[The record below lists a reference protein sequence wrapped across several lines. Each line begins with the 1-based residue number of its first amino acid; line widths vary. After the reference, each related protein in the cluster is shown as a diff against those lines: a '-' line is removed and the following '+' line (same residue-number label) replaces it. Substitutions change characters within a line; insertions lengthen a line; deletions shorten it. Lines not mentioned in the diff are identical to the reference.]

1 MNNKL
6 QSIENVTEYINA
18 FAIKLK
24 NEGFVKKSTTDA
36 KSHFAR
42 WLSIQ
47 LEKKKNE
54 TTNFDKQCDNSKYV
68 SQVYAPVFYC
78 PAHSW
83 IVISTKE

>member
-42 WLSIQ
+42 WLTIQ

-54 TTNFDKQCDNSKYV
+54 NTKIRSDNSKEARERFIMQEFQNV
-68 SQVYAPVFYC
+68 VGKSPE
-78 PAHSW
+78 
-83 IVISTKE
+83 T